1 MAINTPRNLART
13 AAATSSV
20 TLYTVPASTTAVLT
34 SIWVTNTTSSTQT
47 FTIAVNGVNFLAAS
61 PLAGNSSVAIDVKQ
75 VVAATQTITG
85 FASSTSVFF
94 HLSGMEI
101 V

>member
-34 SIWVTNTTSSTQT
+34 SICGENCPSRL
-47 FTIAVNGVNFLAAS
+47 AVKLTCQRYFY
-61 PLAGNSSVAIDVKQ
+61 
-75 VVAATQTITG
+75 
-85 FASSTSVFF
+85 
-94 HLSGMEI
+94 
-101 V
+101 